1 MAKREK
7 NLERFIEIFAFT
19 EDASKQGRVL
29 ESVKVGDVYM
39 SRLRIAPGVTT
50 GNYYYSDTNVLM
62 SVERG
67 AVIIYCEHVETKERI
82 EMKVKPGEKL
92 IEIGPKVARTT
103 KNIGKKD
110 AILIFFSDK
119 PLRSST
125 CFSYRVV

>member
-19 EDASKQGRVL
+19 EDTSKQGRVL

-62 SVERG
+62 SVECG
-67 AVIIYCEHVETKERI
+67 AVMMYCENVETKERI

-92 IEIGPKVARTT
+92 IEIGPKVARAT

-125 CFSYRVV
+125 SFSYVVI